1 MGDGIADGESAVFIP
16 GRDLMV
22 FLGQR
27 RLGDGESC
35 FIAFEAGATHDGLA
49 SARRLVGL
57 AAEAGAD
64 AVKFQIFDPD
74 RLVAD
79 KKMLFS
85 YQVLADR
92 ATGKIET
99 VEEPLYD
106 IFCRRALTRDGWR
119 ELKAYSDSLGLL
131 FFSTVGFEEDI
142 RLLEEI
148 GCHSIKIASSDI
160 NHFPLIRMAART
172 GMCIQ
177 IDTGGAT
184 LGEVEAAVDV
194 ICSEGNPNIIIH
206 QCPSGYPAR
215 LASINLNIIPTLKR
229 LFPFPVAFSDHSP
242 GWEMD
247 VAALALGAN
256 LLEKTITEDRTTPSV
271 EHLFSLEPQ
280 EMKGF
285 VRMIRDVEIAMGTTR
300 RIMQDEEK
308 TKRQRWRRSVFLQS
322 PVKTGQKLGNVK
334 VDFRRPGFGI
344 GPDMYEQLLDFSF
357 RTDLPEGHMLSFN
370 DLLSGTMKR

>member
-1 MGDGIADGESAVFIP
+1 
-16 GRDLMV
+16 MV

-27 RLGDGESC
+27 KLGDGEPC
-35 FIAFEAGATHDGLA
+35 FITFEAGATHDGLA
-49 SARRLVGL
+49 SARRLVTL
-57 AAEAGAD
+57 AAEAGAE

-85 YQVLADR
+85 YQILSDR
-92 ATGKIET
+92 ATGKTET
-99 VEEPLYD
+99 IEEPLYD

-160 NHFPLIRMAART
+160 NHFPLIRRAART

-177 IDTGGAT
+177 IDTGSAT
-184 LGEVEAAVDV
+184 LGEVEAAVDL
-194 ICSEGNPNIIIH
+194 ICSEGNSNIIIH

-215 LASINLNIIPTLKR
+215 LKGLNLNIIPTLKR
-229 LFPFPVAFSDHSP
+229 LFPFPIAFSDHTP

-256 LLEKTITEDRTTPSV
+256 LLEKTITEDRATPSV
-271 EHLFSLEPQ
+271 EHLFSLEPH
-280 EMKGF
+280 EMKRF
-285 VRMIRDVEIAMGTTR
+285 ISVIRDVETAMGTTR
-300 RIMQDEEK
+300 RIMQGEEK
-308 TKRQRWRRSVFLQS
+308 TNRQRWRRSVFLQS
-322 PVKTGQKLGNVK
+322 PVRAGKKLGEAK

-370 DLLSGTMKR
+370 DLVSGSMKR